1 MLHISLKEVQEAMP
15 LAKIYAWRMT
25 YHPELGVY
33 RAMMWMELPYKDSNK
48 VRYDKYIPVG
58 LAPTKEHVLNFL
70 KASLK
75 AELQSVSKK
84 GLKKP

>member
-1 MLHISLKEVQEAMP
+1 
-15 LAKIYAWRMT
+15 
-25 YHPELGVY
+25 
-33 RAMMWMELPYKDSNK
+33 MMWMELSYKDSDK

-58 LAPTKEHVLNFL
+58 LAPSKEHVLNFL